1 MLNRGTHISNELFF
15 TTQQKT
21 NGNICHILL
30 LFIVISN
37 GMKIQ
42 MAGIQFNTEKKA
54 SLFHCIFIASSIV
67 ISLLMG
73 KINFIANK
81 Q

>member
-42 MAGIQFNTEKKA
+42 MAGIQFNTKK
-54 SLFHCIFIASSIV
+54 
-67 ISLLMG
+67 G
-73 KINFIANK
+73 
-81 Q
+81 